1 MQENQSK
8 KKKQLKSYIKYSSL
22 TIQMALII
30 SAGVFLG
37 DYLDEKTHTHKTYT
51 IICSL
56 GSIFLAMYYA
66 LKNITNQ
73 NGKK

>member
-1 MQENQSK
+1 
-8 KKKQLKSYIKYSSL
+8 
-22 TIQMALII
+22 MALII

-37 DYLDEKTHTHKTYT
+37 DYLDEKIQTQKTYT

-56 GSIFLAMYYA
+56 GAIFLAMYYA

>member
-1 MQENQSK
+1 
-8 KKKQLKSYIKYSSL
+8 
-22 TIQMALII
+22 MALII